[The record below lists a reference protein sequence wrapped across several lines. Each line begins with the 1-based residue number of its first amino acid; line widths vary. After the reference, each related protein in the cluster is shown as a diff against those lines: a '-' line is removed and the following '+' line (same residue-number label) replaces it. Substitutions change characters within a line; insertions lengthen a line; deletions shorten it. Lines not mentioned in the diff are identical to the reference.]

1 MKHKLISGFLLGIF
15 LLTTQTAFSQ
25 IEDKK
30 GIVAKGAELTK
41 VQDGFSFTEGPAVN
55 RQGDIFFTDQPNDKI
70 YQWNANSNQITLFK
84 EGAGRSN
91 GLYFQLDGKLIS
103 AADLNNELWEI
114 DPKTGKE
121 TVLVPSFRGKKLNGP
136 NDIWVRPKG
145 GLYFTDPLYPRPY
158 WEGIRGKEME
168 QDGQHVYFLSADRTE
183 LFRVAE
189 DLKQPNGI
197 VGTPDGKYLY
207 VADIGDK
214 KTWRYD
220 IQEDGYL
227 TNKTLFC
234 EMGSD
239 GMTID
244 ERGNVY
250 LTGKGVT
257 VFDKNGEQI
266 AHIPVPENWTANVA
280 FGSLTRNTLFITAMG
295 SVYTL
300 KMKFRGV
307 W

>member
-1 MKHKLISGFLLGIF
+1 MKHKLRSGFLLGI
-15 LLTTQTAFSQ
+15 LLIVSQTAFSQ

-70 YQWNANSNQITLFK
+70 YQWNSNSNQITLFK

-114 DPKTGKE
+114 DPQTGKE

-197 VGTPDGKYLY
+197 VGTPDGKHLY
-207 VADIGDK
+207 VADIGDG

>member
-114 DPKTGKE
+114 DPQTGKE

-214 KTWRYD
+214 KTWKYE

-257 VFDKNGEQI
+257 VFDKNGDQI

>member
-1 MKHKLISGFLLGIF
+1 MSGFLLGIF

>member
-1 MKHKLISGFLLGIF
+1 MFKRALILSAL
-15 LLTTQTAFSQ
+15 LLTGTTLVAQ
-25 IEDKK
+25 IEDKR
-30 GIVAKGAELTK
+30 GIIAKGAQLVK
-41 VQDGFSFTEGPAVN
+41 VKDGFSFTEGPAVN
-55 RQGDIFFTDQPNDKI
+55 RVGDIFFTDQPNDKI
-70 YQWNANSNQITLFK
+70 YRWDPNSNQITLFK
-84 EGAGRSN
+84 EGTGRSN
-91 GLYFQLDGKLIS
+91 GLYFQLDGKLIA
-103 AADLNNELWEI
+103 AADLNNQLWEI
-114 DPKTGKE
+114 DQQTGKE
-121 TVLVPSFRGKKLNGP
+121 TVLVSSFKGKKLNGP
-136 NDIWVRPKG
+136 NDVWVRPKG

-158 WEGIRGKEME
+158 WEGIRGKEMQ
-168 QDGQHVYFLSADRTE
+168 QDGQHVYYLSADRTE

-197 VGTPDGKYLY
+197 VGSPDGKYLF
-207 VADIGDK
+207 VADIADK
-214 KTWRYD
+214 KTWKYE
-220 IQEDGYL
+220 ILEDGLL

-244 ERGNVY
+244 DRGNVY

-257 VFDKNGEQI
+257 VFDRNGEQI

-280 FGSLTRNTLFITAMG
+280 FGSLTRNVLFITAMG

-300 KMKFRGV
+300 KMKSRGV

>member
-1 MKHKLISGFLLGIF
+1 MIHTLKTGFLLGI
-15 LLTTQTAFSQ
+15 LLITTQTVFSQ
-25 IEDKK
+25 IEDKR

-70 YQWNANSNQITLFK
+70 YQWNANSNQITLFR

-158 WEGIRGKEME
+158 WEGVRGKEME

-220 IQEDGYL
+220 VQEDGYL

-257 VFDKNGEQI
+257 VFDRNGQQI